1 MVNRLRWFM
10 QRGQVRTKMTSLGAA
25 GRAAGHRS
33 MGTADGQQA
42 GGDDGALTRR
52 GRLFRAARRHTIF
65 VKALRFVLPIGV
77 LASFAAYGVLLKT
90 SFAVGS
96 GTFKPGKIEVT
107 ADDLKMKNPSYF
119 GVTKE
124 NGKYEVRAREA
135 VVDLAMTGPVKLE
148 GIDGDLTQANG
159 VKTFLKSTR
168 GILDTKKSELEL
180 FDGVDIDATNGMRA
194 QLDRAMVY
202 TKENRVVSKD
212 PIRAQMPTGTL
223 TANAMDFSTTTRV
236 GKFRG
241 NVALRLVQTPSAV
254 TGARPSIGLGGDAK
268 QPVDIRSQ
276 EFDIDDLKSVADF
289 RGQVVATQ
297 GETQLRAPELRV
309 TYEGQASKQTGLD
322 GAPTTAQTTTPLAAI
337 APPTADGS
345 AAQLSRLVA
354 RTGVVLTAGS
364 DRRIVADVVDFDVKA
379 DTALFVGAVEL
390 TQGRNV
396 FRGGRL
402 AVDRK
407 AGKSRLDT
415 PSVTANAGPGRIAAT
430 LVQSAEPAKQ
440 GQVAKAKAPPLPTPG
455 DAAGPLS
462 GLRGEPGAPT
472 DIEADTLEVNEATK
486 QAIFRGRVVAKQ
498 GEYTIQTAELV
509 ANYTGQTG
517 LLASGADTSKGAA
530 GGAQLTTIDTRGG
543 TKIISKDGKEAEGQ
557 TASFDVKA
565 NRVTMAGPQ
574 GVTLRQ
580 ASNEIKGARL
590 KMDLTTG
597 EAFVENST
605 ATGAAPAV
613 ATPTPGQLSIAAKPG
628 VAPPTQPTTCPAGG
642 GQTCVILYPEQLKQ
656 AAEGK
661 VQAGASPVVVQRNAK
676 PAAPAQTSPST
687 VYRGN

>member
-1 MVNRLRWFM
+1 
-10 QRGQVRTKMTSLGAA
+10 MTSTGAA
-25 GRAAGHRS
+25 GRAAGHLS
-33 MGTADGQQA
+33 TGHADGHRA
-42 GGDDGALTRR
+42 GTNDAVSASR

-65 VKALRFVLPIGV
+65 VKLLRFVLPIGV
-77 LASFAAYGVLLKT
+77 LLSFAAYGMLLKT
-90 SFAVGS
+90 NFAVGG

-159 VKTFLKSTR
+159 VKTVLKATR
-168 GILDTKKSELEL
+168 GLLDNKKNELEL
-180 FDGVDIDATNGMRA
+180 FDGVDVDATNGMRA
-194 QLDRAMVY
+194 QLDRALIY

-212 PIRAQMPTGTL
+212 PVRAQMPTGTL
-223 TANAMDFSTTTRV
+223 TANSMDFSTATRV

-241 NVALRLVQTPSAV
+241 NVALRLVQTPAAG
-254 TGARPSIGLGGDAK
+254 TGARPSIGLGSDGK

-276 EFDIDDLKSVADF
+276 EFDIDDLKSLADF

-297 GETQLRAPELRV
+297 GETQLRAQELRV

-322 GAPTTAQTTTPLAAI
+322 AA
-337 APPTADGS
+337 AAADGS
-345 AAQLSRLVA
+345 GAQLSRLVA
-354 RTGVVLTAGS
+354 RTGVTLTAGT

-379 DTALFVGAVEL
+379 DTALFVGSVEL
-390 TQGRNV
+390 TQARNV

-415 PSVTANAGPGRIAAT
+415 PGATANAAPGRIAAT
-430 LVQSAEPAKQ
+430 LVQAGEVPKPGAAAR
-440 GQVAKAKAPPLPTPG
+440 AKAQPLPS
-455 DAAGPLS
+455 DAATPLG
-462 GLRGEPGAPT
+462 GLRGDPGAPT
-472 DIEADTLEVNEATK
+472 DIEADLLEVNETTK
-486 QAIFRGRVVAKQ
+486 QAIFRGRVIAKQ
-498 GEYTIQTAELV
+498 GEYTIHTAELV

-517 LLASGADTSKGAA
+517 LLASGAEASKGAA
-530 GGAQLTTIDTRGG
+530 GSAQLTTIDTRGG

-574 GVTLRQ
+574 GVTLKQ
-580 ASNEIKGARL
+580 GNNEIKGARL

-605 ATGAAPAV
+605 AVGAATAIAP
-613 ATPTPGQLSIAAKPG
+613 PTPGQLSIAAKPG

-656 AAEGK
+656 AAESKAQTGTPT
-661 VQAGASPVVVQRNAK
+661 GTSPVVVQRNAK
-676 PAAPAQTSPST
+676 PAAPAQTSPSSI
-687 VYRGN
+687 YRGP

>member
-1 MVNRLRWFM
+1 ME
-10 QRGQVRTKMTSLGAA
+10 K
-25 GRAAGHRS
+25 
-33 MGTADGQQA
+33 ADGSRA
-42 GGDDGALTRR
+42 DRDAGALVKR

-65 VKALRFVLPIGV
+65 VKLLRFVLPIGV
-77 LASFAAYGVLLKT
+77 VASFAAYGLFLKT

-254 TGARPSIGLGGDAK
+254 TGARPSIGLGGDGK

-276 EFDIDDLKSVADF
+276 EFDIDDLKSQADF

-309 TYEGQASKQTGLD
+309 TYEGQASKQTGFD
-322 GAPTTAQTTTPLAAI
+322 GASAAP
-337 APPTADGS
+337 AATQTADG
-345 AAQLSRLVA
+345 AGAQLARLVA
-354 RTGVVLTAGS
+354 RTGVVLTAGT

-407 AGKSRLDT
+407 SGKSRLDAPGT
-415 PSVTANAGPGRIAAT
+415 TATAVPGRIAAT
-430 LVQSAEPAKQ
+430 LVQAADPAKQ
-440 GQVAKAKAPPLPTPG
+440 GQVARAKAPPVSAPG
-455 DAAGPLS
+455 DAANPLG
-462 GLRGEPGAPT
+462 GLRGDPGAPT
-472 DIEADTLEVNEATK
+472 DIEADTLEVNETTK

-498 GEYTIQTAELV
+498 GEYTIHTAELV

-517 LLASGADTSKGAA
+517 LLATGTEPPKGTT

-565 NRVTMAGPQ
+565 NRVTMAGQQ

-580 ASNEIKGARL
+580 ANNEIKGARL

-605 ATGAAPAV
+605 AAGAAGAATAG

-628 VAPPTQPTTCPAGG
+628 IAPPTQPTTCPAGG

-661 VQAGASPVVVQRNAK
+661 AQTGTSPVVVQRNAK